1 MKLLLVFAADD
12 NCNIIS
18 RSISPLGFEMIRYR
32 QVLKAMD
39 NIDEINPSAIVVSAR
54 DFPRHWK
61 FLVQFVRTERANEI
75 CPIVILKGGNFSTEE
90 TTSAYFLG
98 VSGVIDDSLNSP
110 AEISRLKNILSHCAP
125 NGAAPN
131 GAAPNGAAPLEE
143 KRKHRRFHAEPWHR
157 ACILAVN
164 RREKSLVAGDV
175 ENISSGG
182 LAFVPANGAAPI
194 GDASLNDQFNECSL
208 RLGDSI
214 LSPVCRLV
222 RAGEKPALEFAS
234 FPEGEQRIF
243 EQFIHQLAMSN

>member
-1 MKLLLVFAADD
+1 MKLLLIFAADD

-18 RSISPLGFEMIRYR
+18 RSVSPLGFEMIRYR

-39 NIDEINPSAIVVSAR
+39 NIDEIDPSAIVVSAK

-61 FLVQFVRTERANEI
+61 FLVQFVRTIRANEI
-75 CPIVILKGGNFSTEE
+75 CPIIIMKGGNFSMEE
-90 TTSAYFLG
+90 MTSAYFLG

-110 AEISRLKNILSHCAP
+110 AEINRLKNILSHY
-125 NGAAPN
+125 
-131 GAAPNGAAPLEE
+131 APLEE
-143 KRKHRRFHAEPWHR
+143 KRKHRRFHVEPWNR

-164 RREKSLVAGDV
+164 RRERSLVTGDI

-182 LAFVPANGAAPI
+182 MAFVPINSPPI
-194 GDASLNDQFNECSL
+194 TNAVLNDQFGECSL

-222 RAGEKPALEFAS
+222 RAGEKPALEFVS
-234 FPEGEQRIF
+234 FPEGEQRLF
-243 EQFIHQLAMSN
+243 ERFIQQIAGTSP

>member
-18 RSISPLGFEMIRYR
+18 RSVSQLGFEMIRYR

-61 FLVQFVRTERANEI
+61 FLVQFVRTERANET
-75 CPIVILKGGNFSTEE
+75 CPIVILKGGNFSAEE

-110 AEISRLKNILSHCAP
+110 AEIDRLQNILSLT
-125 NGAAPN
+125 
-131 GAAPNGAAPLEE
+131 PLPE
-143 KRKHRRFHAEPWHR
+143 KRKHLRFHIEPWHR
-157 ACILAVN
+157 ASILTVN
-164 RREKSLVAGDV
+164 RREKTLVTGDI
-175 ENISSGG
+175 ENISAGG
-182 LAFVPANGAAPI
+182 FAFYPVNSPPV
-194 GDASLNDQFNECSL
+194 GDASLNCQFNECSL

-214 LSPVCRLV
+214 ISPVCRLV
-222 RAGEKPALEFAS
+222 RAGEKSAMEFVS
-234 FPEGEQRIF
+234 FPEGEQRLF
-243 EQFIHQLAMSN
+243 EQFLHQLALGN

>member
-1 MKLLLVFAADD
+1 MKLLLVFSADD

-18 RSISPLGFEMIRYR
+18 RSIRPLGFEMIRYR

-61 FLVQFVRTERANEI
+61 FLVQFVRTERANET
-75 CPIVILKGGNFSTEE
+75 CPIVILKGGNFSAEE

-110 AEISRLKNILSHCAP
+110 SEIDRLQNILSL
-125 NGAAPN
+125 
-131 GAAPNGAAPLEE
+131 APLQE
-143 KRKHRRFHAEPWHR
+143 KRKHRRFHIEPWHR

-164 RREKSLVAGDV
+164 RREKALVTGDV
-175 ENISSGG
+175 KNISAGG
-182 LAFVPANGAAPI
+182 LAFVPANSPPV
-194 GDASLNDQFNECSL
+194 GDASLNDQFNECSI

-214 LSPVCRLV
+214 LSPVCRLI
-222 RAGEKPALEFAS
+222 RAGEKPAMEFTS
-234 FPEGEQRIF
+234 FPEAEERMF
-243 EQFIHQLAMSN
+243 EQFIHQLALSS

>member
-1 MKLLLVFAADD
+1 MKLLLIFAADD

-18 RSISPLGFEMIRYR
+18 SSVRPLGFEMIRYR

-39 NIDEINPSAIVVSAR
+39 NIDEINPSAIVLSAR

-90 TTSAYFLG
+90 MTSAYFMG
-98 VSGVIDDSLNSP
+98 VSGIIDDSLNNP
-110 AEISRLKNILSHCAP
+110 AEINRLKNILSHYAP
-125 NGAAPN
+125 LGAP
-131 GAAPNGAAPLEE
+131 PLEE
-143 KRKHRRFHAEPWHR
+143 KRNHRRFHIEPWHR

-164 RREKSLVAGDV
+164 RRERALVTGDV

-182 LAFVPANGAAPI
+182 LAFVPSNSAPM
-194 GDASLNDQFNECSL
+194 GEASINDEFNECSL

-222 RAGEKPALEFAS
+222 RAGEKPALEFVS
-234 FPEGEQRIF
+234 FPEGEEKTF
-243 EQFIHQLAMSN
+243 EQFFHQLTKSN

>member
-1 MKLLLVFAADD
+1 MKLLLVFSADD

-18 RSISPLGFEMIRYR
+18 RNISQLGYEMIRYR

-90 TTSAYFLG
+90 VTSAYFLG
-98 VSGVIDDSLNSP
+98 VSGVIDDSLNSQ
-110 AEISRLKNILSHCAP
+110 AEINRLKNILSHTAP
-125 NGAAPN
+125 M
-131 GAAPNGAAPLEE
+131 EE
-143 KRKHRRFHAEPWHR
+143 KRKHRRFHVEPWHR
-157 ACILAVN
+157 AGILAVN

-182 LAFVPANGAAPI
+182 LAFVSDGRAPMKK
-194 GDASLNDQFNECSL
+194 ASLGDQLGECSL

-214 LSPVCRLV
+214 LSPVCRVV
-222 RAGEKPALEFAS
+222 RAGDKPALEFTSFTAS
-234 FPEGEQRIF
+234 EERVL
-243 EQFIHQLAMSN
+243 EQFLRQGLN

>member
-1 MKLLLVFAADD
+1 MKLLLIFAADD

-90 TTSAYFLG
+90 MTSAYFLG

-110 AEISRLKNILSHCAP
+110 AEVSRLKNILSHS
-125 NGAAPN
+125 
-131 GAAPNGAAPLEE
+131 APLEE
-143 KRKHRRFHAEPWHR
+143 KRKHRRFHVEPWHR
-157 ACILAVN
+157 ANILAVN
-164 RREKSLVAGDV
+164 RRERSLISGEV

-182 LAFVPANGAAPI
+182 LTFIPAGHAPM
-194 GDASLNDQFNECSL
+194 GDAYLGDQLSECSL

-222 RAGEKPALEFAS
+222 RAGKKPALEFTS
-234 FPEGEQRIF
+234 FPASEERVF
-243 EQFIHQLAMSN
+243 EQFFHQFALSS

>member
-18 RSISPLGFEMIRYR
+18 RSIRPLGVAMIRYR
-32 QVLKAMD
+32 QALKAMD

-90 TTSAYFLG
+90 ITSAYFLG

-110 AEISRLKNILSHCAP
+110 AEINRLQNILSHYVPMA
-125 NGAAPN
+125 
-131 GAAPNGAAPLEE
+131 EQ
-143 KRKHRRFHAEPWHR
+143 RKHRRFHTEPWHR
-157 ACILAVN
+157 AAVLAVN
-164 RREKSLVAGDV
+164 HREKSLVSGDV
-175 ENISSGG
+175 ENISAGG
-182 LAFVPANGAAPI
+182 MAFVSANSTPMTN
-194 GDASLNDQFNECSL
+194 ASLNDELDECSL

-222 RAGEKPALEFAS
+222 RAGEKSAMEFTS
-234 FPEGEQRIF
+234 FPEGEQNIF
-243 EQFIHQLAMSN
+243 EQFLQQLANHA

>member
-1 MKLLLVFAADD
+1 MKLLLIFAADD

-18 RSISPLGFEMIRYR
+18 KSIRPLGFEMIRYR

-61 FLVQFVRTERANEI
+61 FLVQFVRAERTNET
-75 CPIVILKGGNFSTEE
+75 CPIVILKGGNFSKEE
-90 TTSAYFLG
+90 MTSAYFLG

-110 AEISRLKNILSHCAP
+110 AEIDRLQNILSHYV
-125 NGAAPN
+125 
-131 GAAPNGAAPLEE
+131 PLEE
-143 KRKHRRFHAEPWHR
+143 KRKHRRFHTEPWHR

-164 RREKSLVAGDV
+164 RREKTLVSGDV
-175 ENISSGG
+175 ENISAGG
-182 LAFVPANGAAPI
+182 LAFVNALGGRESGVGNMTET
-194 GDASLNDQFNECSL
+194 SLNDQFDECSL

-222 RAGEKPALEFAS
+222 RAGEKPAMEFAS
-234 FPEGEQRIF
+234 FPKGEQRLF
-243 EQFIHQLAMSN
+243 EQFLQQLAMEPA

>member
-1 MKLLLVFAADD
+1 MKLLLIFAADD

-18 RSISPLGFEMIRYR
+18 RSVSPLGFEMIHYR

-90 TTSAYFLG
+90 ATNAYFLG

-110 AEISRLKNILSHCAP
+110 AEISRLKNILSHS
-125 NGAAPN
+125 
-131 GAAPNGAAPLEE
+131 APLEE
-143 KRKHRRFHAEPWHR
+143 KRKNRRFRVEPWHR

-182 LAFVPANGAAPI
+182 MAFVPANSPPI
-194 GDASLNDQFNECSL
+194 GDASLNDQFDECSL
-208 RLGDSI
+208 RIGDSI

-222 RAGEKPALEFAS
+222 RTGEKPAMEFVS
-234 FPEGEQRIF
+234 FPENEERVFG
-243 EQFIHQLAMSN
+243 QFIQQLAMNN

>member
-1 MKLLLVFAADD
+1 MKLLLIFAADD

-18 RSISPLGFEMIRYR
+18 RSIRPLGFEMIRYR

-54 DFPRHWK
+54 DFPQHWK

-90 TTSAYFLG
+90 MTNAYFLG

-110 AEISRLKNILSHCAP
+110 AEVNRLKNILSHCAP
-125 NGAAPN
+125 S
-131 GAAPNGAAPLEE
+131 EE
-143 KRKHRRFHAEPWHR
+143 KRKHRRFHMEPWHR
-157 ACILAVN
+157 AGILAVN
-164 RREKSLVAGDV
+164 RREKSLVTGDV

-182 LAFVPANGAAPI
+182 LAFVPANCAAPM
-194 GDASLNDQFNECSL
+194 GDASLNDQFDECSL

-214 LSPVCRLV
+214 FSPVCRLV
-222 RAGEKPALEFAS
+222 RAGEKPAMEFAS
-234 FPEGEQRIF
+234 FPKDEQRLF
-243 EQFIHQLAMSN
+243 DQFLQQLNK

>member
-1 MKLLLVFAADD
+1 MKLLLVFSADD

-18 RSISPLGFEMIRYR
+18 GCIRPLGFEMIRYR

-61 FLVQFVRTERANEI
+61 FLVQFVRTERANET
-75 CPIVILKGGNFSTEE
+75 CPIVILKGGNFSAEE

-110 AEISRLKNILSHCAP
+110 AEIDRLQNILGHYAP
-125 NGAAPN
+125 P
-131 GAAPNGAAPLEE
+131 EE
-143 KRKHRRFHAEPWHR
+143 KRKHRRFHIEPWHR
-157 ACILAVN
+157 ACILAVDRN
-164 RREKSLVAGDV
+164 EKALVTGDV

-182 LAFVPANGAAPI
+182 LAFVPVNSPPL
-194 GDASLNDQFNECSL
+194 GDASLNDQFNECSI

-214 LSPVCRLV
+214 LSPACRLV
-222 RAGEKPALEFAS
+222 RAGEKPAIEFTS
-234 FPEGEQRIF
+234 FPENEAPVF
-243 EQFIHQLAMSN
+243 ERFIHQLAMSN

>member
-1 MKLLLVFAADD
+1 MKLLLVFSADD

-18 RSISPLGFEMIRYR
+18 RSVSRLGFEMIRYR

-61 FLVQFVRTERANEI
+61 FLVQFVRTERANET
-75 CPIVILKGGNFSTEE
+75 CPIVIMKGGNFSTEE

-98 VSGVIDDSLNSP
+98 VSGVIDDSLNNP
-110 AEISRLKNILSHCAP
+110 EEINRLQDILSHF
-125 NGAAPN
+125 
-131 GAAPNGAAPLEE
+131 APLGAPPLTE
-143 KRKHRRFHAEPWHR
+143 KRKHRRFHIEPWHR
-157 ACILAVN
+157 ASILTVN
-164 RREKSLVAGDV
+164 RREKTLIAGNV

-182 LAFVPANGAAPI
+182 MAFVPVNSPPMGE
-194 GDASLNDQFNECSL
+194 ASLNGQFDECSL

-222 RAGEKPALEFAS
+222 RAGEKPAMEFTS
-234 FPEGEQRIF
+234 FCENEERVF
-243 EQFIHQLAMSN
+243 EQFLHQLAMSS

>member
-18 RSISPLGFEMIRYR
+18 RSVSRLGYEMIRYR

-61 FLVQFVRTERANEI
+61 ILVQLVRTERANET

-110 AEISRLKNILSHCAP
+110 AEINRLQDILSHY
-125 NGAAPN
+125 
-131 GAAPNGAAPLEE
+131 APLGAPPLAE
-143 KRKHRRFHAEPWHR
+143 KRKHRRFHIEPWHR
-157 ACILAVN
+157 ASILTVN
-164 RREKSLVAGDV
+164 RREKTLVTGNI
-175 ENISSGG
+175 ENISAGG
-182 LAFVPANGAAPI
+182 FAFYPVNSPPM
-194 GDASLNDQFNECSL
+194 GDVSLNGQFDECGL

-222 RAGEKPALEFAS
+222 RADEKPAMEFVS
-234 FPEGEQRIF
+234 FSEGEEPVF
-243 EQFIHQLAMSN
+243 EHFLHQLALSN

>member
-1 MKLLLVFAADD
+1 MKLLLIFAADD

-18 RSISPLGFEMIRYR
+18 RSVSPLGFEMIRYR

-39 NIDEINPSAIVVSAR
+39 NIDEINPSAIVVSAK

-75 CPIVILKGGNFSTEE
+75 CPIIILKGGNFSMEE
-90 TTSAYFLG
+90 MTSAYFLG

-125 NGAAPN
+125 NGAAPL
-131 GAAPNGAAPLEE
+131 GAAPLME
-143 KRKHRRFHAEPWHR
+143 KRKYRRFHMEPWNR

-164 RREKSLVAGDV
+164 RREKSLVTGDI

-182 LAFVPANGAAPI
+182 LAFVPVNSPPITDAA
-194 GDASLNDQFNECSL
+194 LNDQFDECSL

-222 RAGEKPALEFAS
+222 RAGEKPALEFVS
-234 FPEGEQRIF
+234 FPEGENHVLERF
-243 EQFIHQLAMSN
+243 LR

>member
-1 MKLLLVFAADD
+1 MKLLLVFAADE
-12 NCNIIS
+12 NCNIVS

-61 FLVQFVRTERANEI
+61 FLVQFVRAERANEI
-75 CPIVILKGGNFSTEE
+75 CPIIILKGGNFSTEE
-90 TTSAYFLG
+90 MTSAYFLG
-98 VSGVIDDSLNSP
+98 VSGIIDDSLNNP
-110 AEISRLKNILSHCAP
+110 AEINRLKNILSHFAP
-125 NGAAPN
+125 NGAAPS
-131 GAAPNGAAPLEE
+131 EE
-143 KRKHRRFHAEPWHR
+143 KRKHHRFHIEPWHR

-164 RREKSLVAGDV
+164 RREKSLVTGDI

-182 LAFVPANGAAPI
+182 LAFVPSNSAPM
-194 GDASLNDQFNECSL
+194 GDALLNEQFNECSL

-222 RAGEKPALEFAS
+222 RAGKKPAMEFTS
-234 FPEGEQRIF
+234 FPEGEQRILD
-243 EQFIHQLAMSN
+243 QFIQQITQLV

>member
-1 MKLLLVFAADD
+1 MKLLLVFAADE

-61 FLVQFVRTERANEI
+61 ILVQFVRTERANET

-90 TTSAYFLG
+90 MTSAYFLG

-110 AEISRLKNILSHCAP
+110 AEISRLKNILSHSAP
-125 NGAAPN
+125 L
-131 GAAPNGAAPLEE
+131 LEE
-143 KRKHRRFHAEPWHR
+143 KRKHRRFHVEPWHR
-157 ACILAVN
+157 AGILAVN
-164 RREKSLVAGDV
+164 RREKSLVTGDV

-182 LAFVPANGAAPI
+182 LAFVPANCAPVGGAATM
-194 GDASLNDQFNECSL
+194 GEASLNEQFDECSL

-222 RAGEKPALEFAS
+222 RAGEKPAMEFAS
-234 FPEGEQRIF
+234 FPEAEQPLF
-243 EQFIHQLAMSN
+243 DQFLQQLNI